1 MADIYQAHLD
11 TEPAALLRQYADLFT
26 KATPPGPVLD
36 LACGTGRNGIF
47 LAALG
52 VPVILCDISEEAL
65 SRAKKLARQQKVS
78 PLFQVLDLERE
89 GTSPLEEDAFGGI
102 LVFRYLHR
110 PLMPAIRNAL
120 REKGIL
126 IYETF
131 TVDQVRYGKPTN
143 PDYLLRHGELKQWFA
158 DWEILHYAEV
168 IQSDPERAMA
178 QIVCRKP

>member
-1 MADIYQAHLD
+1 MADNDHAHLD
-11 TEPAALLRQYADLFT
+11 MEPAALLRDFADLFT
-26 KATPPGPVLD
+26 RVSLPGPVLD

-65 SRAKKLARQQKVS
+65 SRAKELARQRKVS
-78 PLFQVLDLERE
+78 PRFQVLDLEKE
-89 GTSPLEEDAFGGI
+89 GTSPLEENAFGGI

-120 REKGIL
+120 KSKGVL

-143 PDYLLRHGELKQWFA
+143 PDYLLKSGELQKWFA
-158 DWEILHYAEV
+158 DWEILHYSEV
-168 IQSDPERAMA
+168 IQHDPERAVA

>member
-1 MADIYQAHLD
+1 
-11 TEPAALLRQYADLFT
+11 
-26 KATPPGPVLD
+26 
-36 LACGTGRNGIF
+36 
-47 LAALG
+47 
-52 VPVILCDISEEAL
+52 
-65 SRAKKLARQQKVS
+65 
-78 PLFQVLDLERE
+78 
-89 GTSPLEEDAFGGI
+89 
-102 LVFRYLHR
+102 
-110 PLMPAIRNAL
+110 MPAIRNAL
-120 REKGIL
+120 RKKGIL

>member
-1 MADIYQAHLD
+1 MADNNHAHLD
-11 TEPAALLRQYADLFT
+11 MEPAALLRKYADLFV
-26 KATPPGPVLD
+26 KVPLPGPVLD

-78 PLFQVLDLERE
+78 PRFQVLDLEKE
-89 GTSPLEEDAFGGI
+89 GASPLEENAFGGI

-110 PLMPAIRNAL
+110 PLIPAIRNAL

-143 PDYLLRHGELKQWFA
+143 PDYLLKPGELRRWFA
-158 DWEILHYAEV
+158 DWEILHYSEV
-168 IQSDPERAMA
+168 IQPRPEHAVA